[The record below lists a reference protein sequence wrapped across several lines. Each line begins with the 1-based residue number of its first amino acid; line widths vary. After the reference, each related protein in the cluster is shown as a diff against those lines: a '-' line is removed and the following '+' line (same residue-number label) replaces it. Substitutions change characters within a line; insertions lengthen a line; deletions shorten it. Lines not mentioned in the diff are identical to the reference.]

1 MLPEEDAR
9 ATLAGLQDLEPTR
22 PMSRW
27 SRSVNSAFVIRRRWN
42 NGPGEDALLQ
52 AVFSGAAAEPGRSIR
67 RRAVRRRC
75 RGVTPDC
82 ALRTVLPGFGTPFM
96 RDAPRHR

>member
-1 MLPEEDAR
+1 MTGDGRTTSKGEQLLP
-9 ATLAGLQDLEPTR
+9 GKG
-22 PMSRW
+22 
-27 SRSVNSAFVIRRRWN
+27 V
-42 NGPGEDALLQ
+42 LLH

-67 RRAVRRRC
+67 RGALRRRC
-75 RGVTPDC
+75 RGAMPDG